1 MPLWYW
7 IVMATCFGA
16 CVGSFLNVVIYRLPE
31 GKSLWYPPSSDPATG
46 DRLKWWENIPILS
59 WLMLRGRSRYSG
71 QRISVQYPLVEL
83 ATAILFGGLTAIVYL
98 SGQWPAMG
106 VFGPEQTWVLL
117 IVHLVLAAALLASTV
132 VDAKLFIIPLQVP
145 WFASVCAL
153 ALPVAVAVGWMPFE
167 ALQFSDMTVTAAG
180 FGAAMGGTIG
190 LLIAVGLL
198 NMGLLPQS
206 FADEQAWHEEQ
217 AKLKA
222 ELENHETTEEAV
234 TDDVSEKQDESQVA
248 EGPEQWL
255 LYPHGR
261 REMIKESL
269 FVAFPLVGMI
279 IGWQLVGET
288 FQVSPTL
295 ATLGAVLMGY
305 LIGGGLIWL
314 TRIGGT
320 ILFGKEA
327 MGLGDVH
334 LLAAIGAVLGWKA
347 TVMVFFMA
355 PFFGLAAALVTI
367 GISAIKKREVQ
378 AIPYGPYLAAA
389 ALLVMALNQ
398 TVRDNF
404 PF

>member
-7 IVMATCFGA
+7 IIMATVFGA

-31 GKSLWYPPSSDPATG
+31 GRSLWYPPSSDPATG
-46 DRLKWWENIPILS
+46 DRLKWWENIPIFS

-83 ATAILFGGLTAIVYL
+83 ATAILFGGLTAIYFL

-106 VFGPEQTWVLL
+106 LLGPEQTWMLL
-117 IVHLVLAAALLASTV
+117 IVHLVLAASLLASTV
-132 VDAKLFIIPLQVP
+132 VDAKMFIIPLQVP
-145 WFASVCAL
+145 WFASACAL

-167 ALQFSDMTVTAAG
+167 AVKFSDMSVTAAG

-198 NMGLLPQS
+198 NLGLLPQS
-206 FADEQAWHEEQ
+206 FADEQAWHQEQ

-222 ELENHETTEEAV
+222 ELQKNEVTEQG
-234 TDDVSEKQDESQVA
+234 TQKPDESQVVA
-248 EGPEQWL
+248 GPEQWL

-261 REMIKESL
+261 REMVKESL

-279 IGWQLVGET
+279 VGWQLVGES
-288 FQVSPTL
+288 FQVSPLL
-295 ATLGAVLMGY
+295 ATLGAVLIGY

-347 TVMVFFMA
+347 TVMVFFIA
-355 PFFGLAAALVTI
+355 PFFGLAAAVVTI
-367 GISAIKKREVQ
+367 GISAIRKREVQ